1 MKIRKL
7 VTSIGLTVSSVLFV
21 SNSAQAASFTSNV
34 TNNDVAK
41 GKGDV
46 ILNSITQNGMT
57 FSNFSY
63 VNGANIEYNDDYT
76 GGNSGAIS
84 TDHGDSVNMG
94 GISRIEGLDE
104 NSLAHEQN
112 VVDFLGN
119 NNLNKIIDTED
130 KGTFTLDLFF
140 DSLIQEDNKGLD
152 SLFFFERGMNSN
164 MLIQALDS
172 DGNTIGNQL
181 FLKGK
186 DKGISKSLA
195 NDIQG
200 VTRKQDQEYAGYGIN
215 TKEIGSKQKVGSWGV
230 SLADLGVDS
239 LSGVQIYASGKSYQG
254 PDFTVVA
261 RSSHNRNFAQ
271 AAKVPE
277 PGTIIGLGS
286 VAALA
291 FMRRRKSK

>member
-1 MKIRKL
+1 MKFSKVI
-7 VTSIGLTVSSVLFV
+7 TSIGLAVSSVLFV

-34 TNNDVAK
+34 TQNS
-41 GKGDV
+41 GTKGDV
-46 ILNSITQNGMT
+46 FLDSITQNGTT

-84 TDHGDSVNMG
+84 TDHGDKVNMG
-94 GISRIEGLDE
+94 GISRIEGLNE

-112 VVDFLGN
+112 VVDYLGN

-164 MLIQALDS
+164 MLIQALDV
-172 DGNTIGNQL
+172 DGNLTGNQL
-181 FLKGK
+181 LLRGTKGAAQK
-186 DKGISKSLA
+186 TISESYDSEISQQ
-195 NDIQG
+195 N
-200 VTRKQDQEYAGYGIN
+200 AGYKIN
-215 TKEIGSKQKVGSWGV
+215 TKEIGGNQEVGSWGV
-230 SLADLGVDS
+230 SLADLDVDS
-239 LSGVQIYASGKSYQG
+239 LAGVQIYAAGKSYNG

-261 RSSHNRNFAQ
+261 RSSSNRDFAQ